1 MSSSGMLD
9 GGKGERETEGKERG
23 SEREAGKGEREKE
36 R

>member
-9 GGKGERETEGKERG
+9 GRKGEREGKEKG